1 MRSILEH
8 HAVTRRELLTAT
20 TTACLTLMSANCT
33 WAVSSDESKSEPA
46 DEFQLNY
53 MLASCMYG
61 YMYVGEILPEVVKCG
76 ATHLDLWPKKHGNQR
91 EQLTDLGVEKFAE
104 LLQKHNVQLGCMT
117 QYALGPF
124 GLTPE
129 FEIARRF
136 GCRLIVTGGEGP
148 RGLAGSELRAAVGGF
163 VERMKPHLAV
173 AEENHVSI
181 AIENHANNLFESA
194 DSLKYLRDLA
204 PSENLKV
211 GLAPYH
217 LPQDAQELA
226 GLIRDLGD
234 RIAIFYAW
242 QHGHG
247 CMTRL
252 PKEEELLQLPGRGPL
267 DFTPL
272 LTALRDIRY
281 QGWTEIFMHP
291 VPRGIPILETADEV
305 TNEINRSRK
314 YLTDCIGK
322 IGRV

>member
-33 WAVSSDESKSEPA
+33 GAVSSDESKSEPA

-291 VPRGIPILETADEV
+291 VPRGIPILETTDEV